1 MFTVVITALFGV
13 CTGMGLWLGGVLGY
27 GWSAFFVVLAF
38 VVANAVAGMMLQ
50 RRVKAQMMRVQG
62 VLAAGQKQIQAK
74 VARWQ
79 MQMRG
84 PGSVQQAQ
92 AEIARDTKGF
102 VADAIAECDRLHAFD
117 LWVPLMK
124 RQIATAK
131 LQLYWMVKDFAHV
144 DELMPKALFLDPT
157 MRAMRIARMYM
168 LGAPTAEIA
177 KVYAKSCTRLRYNQ
191 NVLIAA
197 TWSWVLVRRGD
208 ADAAFKVLVRALE
221 KSDNATLK
229 ANRDQLANNR
239 VAHFSNTALGDQW
252 FALLLEE
259 PKMHGPRQR
268 MQWR

>member
-27 GWSAFFVVLAF
+27 GWSAFLGVLAF

-144 DELMPKALFLDPT
+144 DELMPKALFLEPT